1 MVSTPASRRNA
12 LAAESQRVRCA
23 QLRLYLALGSALTIA
38 AAALL
43 GSPLASV
50 AADPD
55 LARLLRGMALIKA
68 LIVTIALLLLR
79 WRFGQ
84 PLSSRLAAAYLAGV
98 WLMAGAS
105 MMIWQLAEIPT
116 AAFSFHLG
124 AFVLLATAWR
134 DRAC

>member
-1 MVSTPASRRNA
+1 MVSTPASHRNA
-12 LAAESQRVRCA
+12 RAAEWQRARST
-23 QLRLYLALGSALTIA
+23 QLRLYLVLGSVLTIA

-55 LARLLRGMALIKA
+55 LARLLRGMALVKAVIVVIA
-68 LIVTIALLLLR
+68 LILLR

-84 PLSSRLAAAYLAGV
+84 PLSSQLAGAYLAGA

-124 AFVLLATAWR
+124 AFVLLAAAWR